1 MSSTDR
7 PQYHRVDEFS
17 RLEGWRVNPCPVVV
31 TRVVEVGQRMSILY
45 NQYVQNTVIFA
56 TRLHR
61 KSLRCSKRRTLCLG
75 MTLVT
80 EATTS
85 SRRMIRFIIRYS
97 GCCSSRGT
105 HLENPHGIST
115 TGHAIQVAHRKNNA
129 VALVNQPV

>member
-1 MSSTDR
+1 
-7 PQYHRVDEFS
+7 
-17 RLEGWRVNPCPVVV
+17 
-31 TRVVEVGQRMSILY
+31 MSILY
-45 NQYVQNTVIFA
+45 NQYVQKTLIFA

-61 KSLRCSKRRTLCLG
+61 KSLRCSKRQTLCLG

-97 GCCSSRGT
+97 GCCSSRDA

-115 TGHAIQVAHRKNNA
+115 AGHAIQIAHRKNNA